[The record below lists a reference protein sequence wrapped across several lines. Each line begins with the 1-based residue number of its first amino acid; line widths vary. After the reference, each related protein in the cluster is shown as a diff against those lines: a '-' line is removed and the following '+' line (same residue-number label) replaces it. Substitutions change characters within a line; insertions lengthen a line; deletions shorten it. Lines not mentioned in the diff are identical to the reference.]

1 MGTVLRFCC
10 ARTNLQRIKVNLIR
24 SFLPP
29 LSGCD
34 DVEVVEAADDDD
46 DDDDED
52 EDDRL
57 FAGVIID
64 ALVRVTSAT
73 TKQV

>member
-1 MGTVLRFCC
+1 MAAV
-10 ARTNLQRIKVNLIR
+10 I
-24 SFLPP
+24 SFLPVGRK
-29 LSGCD
+29 GCD

-73 TKQV
+73 TKQARVAI